1 MAFASFAA
9 QLKLNIQDFAQKLDL
24 ASKQL
29 GKFAAS
35 SASGTSKMNKDF
47 AQYGKTIVNST
58 KELNKHSLGLKDT
71 ARIVQGIL
79 VSQAFYGIAGA
90 IRDATRALWDF
101 NESLDYA
108 NVTYSALFGSQE
120 LGTGFLATLREYAED
135 TIFSYEQLAD
145 SSKKLLA
152 YNIPYKNLMFIMEGL
167 TNLGAM
173 SGDAAA
179 LDRIA
184 LALGQI
190 YTKGKLSAEEM
201 RQLANAYVPIYDI
214 VQSKFGLSGDDMKRV
229 GDLNLPAADVINAVI
244 DYANE
249 KFGSVGDA
257 AMMTITGLKQKITDS
272 IKNLGVDILK
282 PVTVIYKSLLKE
294 IATRTAEI
302 RDAYK
307 AGGLGGIFEYLVPDK
322 DMQMR
327 IRQFLANIQAL
338 FKTFMQ
344 FMQSVGQVFKAV
356 ITGFMDVFNVMA
368 PVLNYVA
375 NILVGMMQIVTS
387 NSTALRVLAAALAVC
402 AGAWV
407 LFKVQAL
414 AATAVTV
421 LAKVLYG
428 VATAVLFLSK
438 ALASSPIV
446 TALLLIT
453 VGLAGVAAASKK
465 ADNAISNLFNKLTG
479 LNKGGGGAGRDGV
492 LQLNQQLSDAATMG
506 DRFNERMSGV
516 ADSVNDVGD
525 AADSAGKKANKAK
538 KEMAGL
544 LSFDEVFKLNEPA
557 EETNTA
563 GTGVGDL
570 GGFNLDDALAGLDAL
585 GAGIED
591 ALIPEIPDFSDFVD
605 GFVGNLKD
613 SLLAKLGLAGLG
625 ALLANNLLKQIQSMI
640 SKGAFGKVAGAI
652 AAGLAKA
659 LMGAF
664 IGYGFDALA
673 SLLTDKLWA
682 AIEKA
687 LGLKEG
693 SAEQA
698 SFGATLGSILGGAI
712 GMLVGGLP
720 GSLVGAAIGHLAGGI
735 VGLAWQE
742 ITDSFSSK
750 LAGISSALEWALAG
764 MGLAIV
770 RSFGGS
776 LTEIAKTF
784 ITTTSFSGFFSSV
797 GTTLKAAGLKSIA
810 KGGIIGAAIGFV
822 CDAIASLLWKGL
834 KEQFALGEGSTETAA
849 IGQTIGSVLGTVIG
863 GIFGGPAG
871 AIIGAAIGTFAGGFV
886 GLFWE
891 KIVEAFQPVTD
902 AVATIAGNI
911 SEAFSGWW
919 TMTRDGLK
927 QWFGDTKE
935 GFTTWFDE
943 TTTGLSNWWMRT
955 TEGFSTWWSDTKG
968 SLSSWWSD
976 TVAIF
981 SDWDSITGDTLA
993 NWWRDTTSGFNTWW
1007 TDTKGKFST
1016 WWKDTT
1022 GGFATWSKETIV
1034 GISAWALD
1042 TKQRYETWKTNTT
1055 KIFTDWAL
1063 GIVVKVSAWALDTK
1077 KAIDE
1082 WVITTKKNISDWAST
1097 TWKSISTWAT
1107 DVVKAYNEFKA
1118 KALEVIGGFVLAAAK
1133 AISKWRT
1140 DTYNDIH
1147 KWFTGLIKDV
1157 QTWWQGLWDPSK
1169 WLSGWSLIK
1178 NWFSDLFSGIRNWF
1192 TSLGTSVSS
1201 WWNGLWSNKR
1211 ASVSLGSSSFS
1222 LGGHATGGIFNR
1234 EHIARFAEGNKA
1246 EAVIPLENASAM
1258 QPFVDAIS
1266 RGILEGLAPTLS
1278 QTRGGGGS
1286 DLPPIYVGTL
1296 IGDERGLKELYK
1308 KFQVIKVQ
1316 EDARRGVAMA

>member
-1 MAFASFAA
+1 MAFASFMA
-9 QLKLNIQDFAQKLDL
+9 QLKLNIQDFSKNLDK
-24 ASKQL
+24 ASRQMA
-29 GKFAAS
+29 KFAAS
-35 SASGTSKMNKDF
+35 SASGTSKTTKSF
-47 AQYGKTIVNST
+47 KQYGETISKAT
-58 KELNKHSLGLKDT
+58 TELNKHKLSLKDT

-79 VSQAFYGIAGA
+79 VSQAFYGVAGS
-90 IRDATRALWDF
+90 IRDATTALWEF

-229 GDLNLPAADVINAVI
+229 GDLNLPAADVINAII

-249 KFGSVGDA
+249 KFGGVGDA

-322 DMQMR
+322 DMQTR
-327 IRQFLANIQAL
+327 IRQFFANVQAL
-338 FKTFMQ
+338 FKTLMQ
-344 FMQSVGQVFKAV
+344 FMHSVGQVFKAV

-368 PVLNYVA
+368 PVLNYTA
-375 NILVGMMQIVTS
+375 NILVGMLQIITS
-387 NSTALRVLAAALAVC
+387 NSTALRMLAATLAIC

-407 LFKVQAL
+407 LFRVQAL
-414 AATAVTV
+414 ATTAITA

-453 VGLAGVAAASKK
+453 VGLAGVATASKK
-465 ADNAISNLFNKLTG
+465 ADGAISNLFNKLTG

-492 LQLNQQLSDAATMG
+492 LQLNQQLSDAAAMG
-506 DRFNERMSGV
+506 DRFNDRMSSV
-516 ADSVNDVGD
+516 TDSVNDVGD

-544 LSFDEVFKLNEPA
+544 LSFDEVFKLNEPT
-557 EETNTA
+557 EETDMA
-563 GTGVGDL
+563 GTNLGGL
-570 GGFNLDDALAGLDAL
+570 GGFNLDDTLAGLDAL

-591 ALIPEIPDFSDFVD
+591 ALIPEIPDFSDFAD
-605 GFVGNLKD
+605 GFVGDLKD

-625 ALLANNLLKQIQSMI
+625 ALLTNNILKQIRSMI

-664 IGYGFDALA
+664 IGYGFDAIA

-682 AIEKA
+682 ALEGA
-687 LGLKEG
+687 LKLKEG

-720 GSLVGAAIGHLAGGI
+720 GSLVGAAIGHLAGGV
-735 VGLAWQE
+735 VGLFWQT
-742 ITDSFSSK
+742 IDGAFNNTAVGFGT
-750 LAGISSALEWALAG
+750 GILT
-764 MGLAIV
+764 AIA
-770 RSFGGS
+770 RAFGGS
-776 LTEIAKTF
+776 IKDLPGLLSAST
-784 ITTTSFSGFFSSV
+784 FSGFFKNV
-797 GTTLKAAGLKSIA
+797 ADLFTATGLKSLA

-822 CDAIASLLWKGL
+822 VDTLAALLWDKLADSLSLSAEATGNA
-834 KEQFALGEGSTETAA
+834 KV
-849 IGQTIGSVLGTVIG
+849 GQTIGSILGTVIG

-871 AIIGAAIGTFAGGFV
+871 AIIGSAIGTFAGGFV

-902 AVATIAGNI
+902 AVATIASSI
-911 SEAFSGWW
+911 SETFSGWW

-935 GFTTWFDE
+935 GFTTWFNE
-943 TTTGLSNWWMRT
+943 TTTGLNNWWTRT
-955 TEGFSTWWSDTKG
+955 TEGFSTWWSDTKE

-981 SDWDSITGDTLA
+981 SDWDNITGDTLA
-993 NWWRDTTSGFNTWW
+993 NWWRDTTSGFDAWW
-1007 TDTKGKFST
+1007 TDTKDRFST

-1042 TKQRYETWKTNTT
+1042 TKQRYEAWKTDTT
-1055 KIFTDWAL
+1055 KVFTDWAL
-1063 GIVVKVSAWALDTK
+1063 GVVVKVSAWALDTK

-1082 WVITTKKNISDWAST
+1082 WVTTTKNNISDWAST
-1097 TWKSISTWAT
+1097 TWKSISTWAA
-1107 DVVKAYNEFKA
+1107 DVVKAYNEFKT

-1133 AISKWRT
+1133 AIGKWRT
-1140 DTYNDIH
+1140 DTYNSIS
-1147 KWFTGLIKDV
+1147 KWFNGLITDV
-1157 QTWWQGLWDPSK
+1157 QKWWQGLWDPSK

-1178 NWFSDLFSGIRNWF
+1178 GWFSDLFSGIRNWF

-1211 ASVSLGSSSFS
+1211 ASVSLGSSAFS
-1222 LGGHATGGIFNR
+1222 LGGHATGGIFTK

-1278 QTRGGGGS
+1278 QSRGGGS